1 MVTIR
6 KQLKK
11 NLPVLRFG
19 ASKDFLC
26 RKIKCHLMK
35 NREEWK
41 DAVRKRQNRMEAWM
55 FSCLS
60 VEELL
65 CLQLLGYSPKQ
76 LYEAKGYSLKE
87 TVAMSI
93 RELDKAKRIL
103 DRQAKAGVVTIPYY
117 NEAYPHHFRH
127 LREDAPPLIHVLG
140 NKDLPN
146 REDNVAIIG
155 ARAADKEGLNMAYE
169 FAEQMGKQGHIVISG
184 LALGC
189 DTAAHRGCLDA
200 DGQTIAVVA
209 SGLDITH
216 PKVNK
221 SLQDEIIANGGA
233 ILSEHP
239 FGVRA
244 NPTRLVARCR
254 MQVVLTQSVI
264 VAQCPII
271 SGTMYAVCFAQAY
284 NDDLFGWEHD
294 VYAVRYDTQNELNS
308 GNKFLLDYNLA
319 LPVRPGQEII
329 LDNYNRLFVCP

>member
-1 MVTIR
+1 
-6 KQLKK
+6 
-11 NLPVLRFG
+11 
-19 ASKDFLC
+19 
-26 RKIKCHLMK
+26 MK
-35 NREEWK
+35 NREDWK
-41 DAVRKRQNRMEAWM
+41 ETVKKGQNKMGTWRV
-55 FSCLS
+55 SCLS

-65 CLQLLGYSPKQ
+65 CLQLLGYSSKQ
-76 LYEAKGYSLKE
+76 LYEDREGERYSLKE
-87 TVAMSI
+87 TASMSI

-117 NEAYPHHFRH
+117 SEAYPHHFRH
-127 LREDAPPLIHVLG
+127 LEDAPPLVHVLG

-155 ARAADKEGLNMAYE
+155 ARAADKDGLDMAYGL
-169 FAEQMGKQGHIVISG
+169 AKQMGEQGHIVISG

-189 DTAAHRGCLDA
+189 DTAAHRGCLDVG
-200 DGQTIAVVA
+200 GQTIAVVA

-221 SLQDEIIANGGA
+221 SLQDEIIAKGGT

-239 FGVRA
+239 FGVKA

-271 SGTMYAVCFAQAY
+271 SGTMYAERFAQTY

>member
-1 MVTIR
+1 
-6 KQLKK
+6 
-11 NLPVLRFG
+11 
-19 ASKDFLC
+19 
-26 RKIKCHLMK
+26 MK
-35 NREEWK
+35 NREDWK
-41 DAVRKRQNRMEAWM
+41 ETVKKGQNKIEAWKV
-55 FSCLS
+55 SCLS

-65 CLQLLGYSPKQ
+65 CLQLLGYSSKQ
-76 LYEAKGYSLKE
+76 LYEDMEGERYSLKE
-87 TVAMSI
+87 TASMSI

-117 NEAYPHHFRH
+117 SEAYPHHFRH

-155 ARAADKEGLNMAYE
+155 ARAADKDGLDMAYGL
-169 FAEQMGKQGHIVISG
+169 AKQMGEQGHIVISG

-200 DGQTIAVVA
+200 GGQTIAVVA

-216 PKVNK
+216 PRVNK
-221 SLQDEIIANGGA
+221 SLQDEIVAKGGA

-239 FGVRA
+239 FGVKA

-271 SGTMYAVCFAQAY
+271 SGTMYAVRFAQEY
-284 NDDLFGWEHD
+284 NSVPLGWENK
-294 VYAVRYDTQNELNS
+294 VYSVRYDTQNELNS

-319 LPVRPGQEII
+319 LLIRPGQEVT
-329 LDNYNRLFVCP
+329 LDNDNKLVIV

>member
-1 MVTIR
+1 
-6 KQLKK
+6 
-11 NLPVLRFG
+11 
-19 ASKDFLC
+19 
-26 RKIKCHLMK
+26 MK
-35 NREEWK
+35 NREDWK
-41 DAVRKRQNRMEAWM
+41 ETVKKGQNKIEAWRV
-55 FSCLS
+55 SCLS

-65 CLQLLGYSPKQ
+65 CLQLLGYSSKQ
-76 LYEAKGYSLKE
+76 LYEDMEGERYSLKE
-87 TVAMSI
+87 TASMSI

-117 NEAYPHHFRH
+117 SEAYPHHFRH

-155 ARAADKEGLNMAYE
+155 ARAADKDGLDMAYGL
-169 FAEQMGKQGHIVISG
+169 AKQMGEQGHIVISG

-200 DGQTIAVVA
+200 GGQTIAVVA

-216 PKVNK
+216 PRVNK
-221 SLQDEIIANGGA
+221 SLQDEIVAKGGA

-239 FGVRA
+239 FGVKA
-244 NPTRLVARCR
+244 NPTRLGARCR

-271 SGTMYAVCFAQAY
+271 SGTMYAVRFAQEY
-284 NDDLFGWEHD
+284 NSVPLGWENK
-294 VYAVRYDTQNELNS
+294 VYSVRYDTQNELNS

-319 LPVRPGQEII
+319 LPIRPGQEVT
-329 LDNYNRLFVCP
+329 LDNDNKLVIV

>member
-1 MVTIR
+1 
-6 KQLKK
+6 
-11 NLPVLRFG
+11 
-19 ASKDFLC
+19 
-26 RKIKCHLMK
+26 MK
-35 NREEWK
+35 NREDWK
-41 DAVRKRQNRMEAWM
+41 ETVKKGQNKIEAWRV
-55 FSCLS
+55 SCLS

-65 CLQLLGYSPKQ
+65 CLQLLGYSSKQ
-76 LYEAKGYSLKE
+76 LYEDMEGERYSLKE
-87 TVAMSI
+87 TASMSI

-117 NEAYPHHFRH
+117 SEAYPHHFRH

-155 ARAADKEGLNMAYE
+155 ARAADKDGLDMAYGL
-169 FAEQMGKQGHIVISG
+169 AKQMGEQGHIVISG

-200 DGQTIAVVA
+200 GGQTIAVVA

-216 PKVNK
+216 PRVNK
-221 SLQDEIIANGGA
+221 SLQDEIVAKGGA

-239 FGVRA
+239 FGVKA

-271 SGTMYAVCFAQAY
+271 SGTMYAVRFAQEY
-284 NDDLFGWEHD
+284 NSVPLGWENKVHS
-294 VYAVRYDTQNELNS
+294 VRYDTQNELNS

-319 LPVRPGQEII
+319 LPIRPGQEVT
-329 LDNYNRLFVCP
+329 LDNDNKLVIV

>member
-1 MVTIR
+1 
-6 KQLKK
+6 
-11 NLPVLRFG
+11 
-19 ASKDFLC
+19 
-26 RKIKCHLMK
+26 MK
-35 NREEWK
+35 NSEDWK
-41 DAVRKRQNRMEAWM
+41 GAAKKQQNKIEAWRL
-55 FSCLS
+55 SYLS

-65 CLQLLGYSPKQ
+65 CLLLLGYSPKQ
-76 LYEAKGYSLKE
+76 LYEDMESERYSLKE
-87 TVAMSI
+87 TASMSI

-103 DRQAKAGVVTIPYY
+103 DRQTKAGVITIPYHE
-117 NEAYPHHFRH
+117 EAYPHHFRN
-127 LREDAPPLIHVLG
+127 LCQDAPSLVHVLG

-169 FAEQMGKQGHIVISG
+169 FAGQMGKQGHIVISG

-189 DTAAHRGCLDA
+189 DTAAHQGCLDA
-200 DGQTIAVVA
+200 GGQTIAAVA

-221 SLQDEIIANGGA
+221 SLQDEIIAKGGT

-239 FGVRA
+239 FGVKA

-271 SGTMYAVCFAQAY
+271 SGTMYAVRFAQKY
-284 NDDLFGWEHD
+284 NGVSFGWENN
-294 VYAVRYDTQNELNS
+294 VYSVQYDTQNELNS

-319 LPVRPGQEII
+319 LPIRPGQEITLD
-329 LDNYNRLFVCP
+329 LDNKMVIA

>member
-1 MVTIR
+1 MEGFLPFSRRTIMPAIVGVFF
-6 KQLKK
+6 Q
-11 NLPVLRFG
+11 V
-19 ASKDFLC
+19 
-26 RKIKCHLMK
+26 
-35 NREEWK
+35 
-41 DAVRKRQNRMEAWM
+41 
-55 FSCLS
+55 
-60 VEELL
+60 
-65 CLQLLGYSPKQ
+65 GYSSKQ
-76 LYEAKGYSLKE
+76 LYEDMEGERYSLKE
-87 TVAMSI
+87 TASMSI

-117 NEAYPHHFRH
+117 SEAYPHHFRH

-155 ARAADKEGLNMAYE
+155 ARAADKDGLDMAYGL
-169 FAEQMGKQGHIVISG
+169 AKQMGEQGHIVISG

-200 DGQTIAVVA
+200 GGQTIAVVA

-216 PKVNK
+216 PRVNK
-221 SLQDEIIANGGA
+221 SLQDEIVAKGGA

-239 FGVRA
+239 FGVKA

-271 SGTMYAVCFAQAY
+271 SGTMYAVRFAQEY
-284 NDDLFGWEHD
+284 NSVPLGWENK
-294 VYAVRYDTQNELNS
+294 VYSVRYDTQNELNS

-319 LPVRPGQEII
+319 LPIRPGQEVT
-329 LDNYNRLFVCP
+329 LDNDNKLVIV

>member
-1 MVTIR
+1 
-6 KQLKK
+6 
-11 NLPVLRFG
+11 
-19 ASKDFLC
+19 
-26 RKIKCHLMK
+26 MK
-35 NREEWK
+35 NREDWK
-41 DAVRKRQNRMEAWM
+41 ETVKKGQNKIEAWRV
-55 FSCLS
+55 SCLS

-65 CLQLLGYSPKQ
+65 CLQLLGYSSKQ
-76 LYEAKGYSLKE
+76 LYEDMEGERYSLKE
-87 TVAMSI
+87 TASMSI

-117 NEAYPHHFRH
+117 SEAYPHHFRH

-155 ARAADKEGLNMAYE
+155 ARAADKDGLDMAYGL
-169 FAEQMGKQGHIVISG
+169 AKQMGEQGHIVISG

-200 DGQTIAVVA
+200 GGQTIAVVA

-216 PKVNK
+216 PRVNK
-221 SLQDEIIANGGA
+221 SLQDEIVAKGGA

-239 FGVRA
+239 FGVKA

-254 MQVVLTQSVI
+254 MQIVLTQSVI

-271 SGTMYAVCFAQAY
+271 SGTMYAVRFAQEY
-284 NDDLFGWEHD
+284 NSVPLGWENK
-294 VYAVRYDTQNELNS
+294 VYSVRYDTQNELNS

-319 LPVRPGQEII
+319 LPIRPGQEVT
-329 LDNYNRLFVCP
+329 LDNDNKLVIV

>member
-1 MVTIR
+1 
-6 KQLKK
+6 
-11 NLPVLRFG
+11 
-19 ASKDFLC
+19 
-26 RKIKCHLMK
+26 MK
-35 NREEWK
+35 NSEDWK
-41 DAVRKRQNRMEAWM
+41 GAAKKQQNKIEAWRL
-55 FSCLS
+55 SYLS

-76 LYEAKGYSLKE
+76 LYEDMESERYSLKE
-87 TVAMSI
+87 TASMSI

-103 DRQAKAGVVTIPYY
+103 DRQTKAGVITIPYHE
-117 NEAYPHHFRH
+117 EAYPHHFRN
-127 LREDAPPLIHVLG
+127 LCQDAPPLVHVLG

-189 DTAAHRGCLDA
+189 DTAARQGCLDA
-200 DGQTIAVVA
+200 GGQTIAVVA

-221 SLQDEIIANGGA
+221 SLQDEIIAKGGT

-239 FGVRA
+239 FGVKA

-271 SGTMYAVCFAQAY
+271 SGTMYAVRFAQKY
-284 NDDLFGWEHD
+284 NGVSFGWENN
-294 VYAVRYDTQNELNS
+294 VYSVQYDTQNELNS

-319 LPVRPGQEII
+319 LPIRPGQEITLD
-329 LDNYNRLFVCP
+329 LDNKMVIA

>member
-1 MVTIR
+1 
-6 KQLKK
+6 
-11 NLPVLRFG
+11 
-19 ASKDFLC
+19 
-26 RKIKCHLMK
+26 MK
-35 NREEWK
+35 NREDWK
-41 DAVRKRQNRMEAWM
+41 EVVKKRQNKMEAWRLS
-55 FSCLS
+55 FLS

-65 CLQLLGYSPKQ
+65 CLQLLGYSSKQ
-76 LYEAKGYSLKE
+76 LYENVESERYSLKE
-87 TVAMSI
+87 TASMSI

-103 DRQAKAGVVTIPYY
+103 DRQTKAGVITIPY
-117 NEAYPHHFRH
+117 NDEAYPHHFRN
-127 LREDAPPLIHVLG
+127 LCRDAPLLIHVLG
-140 NKDLPN
+140 NKDLLN

-189 DTAAHRGCLDA
+189 DTAAHQGCLDA
-200 DGQTIAVVA
+200 GGQTIAVVA

-221 SLQDEIIANGGA
+221 SLQDEIIAKGGT

-239 FGVRA
+239 FGVKA

-271 SGTMYAVCFAQAY
+271 SGTMYAVRFAQEY
-284 NDDLFGWEHD
+284 NGVPFGWENN
-294 VYAVRYDTQNELNS
+294 VYSVQYDRQNELNS

-319 LPVRPGQEII
+319 LPIRLGQEITLD
-329 LDNYNRLFVCP
+329 LDNKIVIA

>member
-1 MVTIR
+1 
-6 KQLKK
+6 
-11 NLPVLRFG
+11 
-19 ASKDFLC
+19 
-26 RKIKCHLMK
+26 MK
-35 NREEWK
+35 NREDWK
-41 DAVRKRQNRMEAWM
+41 ETVKKGQNKIEAWRV
-55 FSCLS
+55 SCLS

-65 CLQLLGYSPKQ
+65 CLQLLGYSSKQ
-76 LYEAKGYSLKE
+76 LYEDMEGERYSLKE
-87 TVAMSI
+87 TASMSI

-117 NEAYPHHFRH
+117 SEAYPHHFRH

-155 ARAADKEGLNMAYE
+155 ARAADKDGLDMAYGL
-169 FAEQMGKQGHIVISG
+169 AKQMGEQGHIVISG

-200 DGQTIAVVA
+200 GGQTIAVVA

-216 PKVNK
+216 PRVNK
-221 SLQDEIIANGGA
+221 SLQDEIVAKGGA

-239 FGVRA
+239 FGVKA

-271 SGTMYAVCFAQAY
+271 SGTMYAVRFAQEY
-284 NDDLFGWEHD
+284 NSVPLGWENK
-294 VYAVRYDTQNELNS
+294 VYSVRYDTQNELNS

-319 LPVRPGQEII
+319 LPIRPGQEVT
-329 LDNYNRLFVCP
+329 LDNDNRLVIV